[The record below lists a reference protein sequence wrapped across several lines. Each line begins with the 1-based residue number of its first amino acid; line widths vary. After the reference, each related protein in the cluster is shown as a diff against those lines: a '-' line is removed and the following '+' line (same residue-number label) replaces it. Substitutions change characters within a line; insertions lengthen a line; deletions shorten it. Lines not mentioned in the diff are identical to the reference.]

1 MARCARFVYFPGV
14 LPSFPYL
21 LIARFHRLSLPSGFV
36 LLVLGVLGCVNVA
49 GPPPLLPHASVAPDG
64 IDLSGRWLLRDAA
77 ADPLMRF
84 SQQNVAGPGA
94 STDALR
100 IARDRQGVLRLE
112 SGEDEPWQAALAQ
125 VFLETGSDV
134 KLTQTGEGLFISY
147 DRSVVEEYLFGE
159 YRTASIGPVSA
170 ERASGW
176 DGSGYVVQ
184 TRDEDGVLLT
194 ERWYLEDGTL
204 KRDVAFSE
212 DEVVQYA
219 VTQSFDRAPSAP
231 AR

>member
-1 MARCARFVYFPGV
+1 MARCARVVYFPGV

-21 LIARFHRLSLPSGFV
+21 LIARFHRLSLPSGFA

-49 GPPPLLPHASVAPDG
+49 GPPPLLPYASVAPDG

-84 SQQNVAGPGA
+84 SHQNFAGPGA

-112 SGEDEPWQAALAQ
+112 SGGDDEPWQAALAQ

-147 DRSVVEEYLFGE
+147 DRSIVEEYLFGE
-159 YRTASIGPVSA
+159 HRAASVGPVIA
-170 ERASGW
+170 ERVSGW
-176 DGSGYVVQ
+176 DGARYVIE
-184 TRDEDGVLLT
+184 TLDEDGVLLT
-194 ERWYLEDGTL
+194 ERWYLQDELL

-212 DEVVQYA
+212 KGVVEYA
-219 VTQSFDRAPSAP
+219 VTQAFDRVP
-231 AR
+231 